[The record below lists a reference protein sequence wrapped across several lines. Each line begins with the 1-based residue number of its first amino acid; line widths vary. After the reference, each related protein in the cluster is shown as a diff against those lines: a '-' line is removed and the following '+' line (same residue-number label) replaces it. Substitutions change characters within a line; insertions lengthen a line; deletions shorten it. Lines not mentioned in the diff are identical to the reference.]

1 MLLQDKVIAITGAA
15 RGIGQVLATGLA
27 EAGARVAVLD
37 VIDTGETMEKLGASG
52 PGGHIAM
59 TADVTDFGS
68 LKTATDAIVAQCGAI
83 HGLVNNAGLYA
94 GIGQNRFDELSE
106 AEWDRMMAIN
116 VKGVWN
122 ATRAVAPHMREQKY
136 GKIVNISSTTM
147 LVGPPNMLHYVTS
160 KGAVFAMTRSLARE
174 LGADGIRVNTVM
186 PGLTRSQASVDNI
199 GPGMQAVEQRM
210 SGLAALGRLQEPSDL
225 IGPIVYLVSPLSDA
239 MTGQALNIDCGSV
252 HW

>member
-27 EAGARVAVLD
+27 EAGARIAVLD
-37 VIDTGETMEKLGASG
+37 VLDTGETMEKLGASG
-52 PGGHIAM
+52 PGGHIARRV
-59 TADVTDFGS
+59 DVTDFNS
-68 LKTATDAIVAQCGAI
+68 LKTAAEAVVAECGAV

-94 GIGQNRFDELSE
+94 GIGKHAFDELSE
-106 AEWDRMMAIN
+106 SDWDRMMAIN

-122 ATRAVAPHMREQKY
+122 ATRAFVPHMRGQKY

-147 LVGPPNMLHYVTS
+147 LVGAPNMLHYVTS

-186 PGLTRSQASVDNI
+186 PGLTSSQASLDNI
-199 GPGMQAVEQRM
+199 GPGMAVVEQRI
-210 SGLAALGRLQEPSDL
+210 AAVTALGRVQQPSDL
-225 IGPIVYLVSPLSDA
+225 VGTIVYLVSPLSDA
-239 MTGQALNIDCGSV
+239 MTGQALNVDGGGS

>member
-1 MLLQDKVIAITGAA
+1 MLLQDKVIVITGGA

-27 EAGARVAVLD
+27 EAGARIAVLD
-37 VIDTGETMEKLGASG
+37 VLDTEETMAKLGKSG
-52 PGGHIAM
+52 PGGHIAK
-59 TADVTDFGS
+59 TADVTDFTS
-68 LKTATDAIVAQCGAI
+68 LKTAADAIVAECGAI

-94 GIGQNRFDELSE
+94 GIGRHIFDELSE
-106 AEWDRMMAIN
+106 SDWDRMMAIN

-122 ATRAVAPHMREQKY
+122 ATRAIIPQMRRQKY

-147 LVGPPNMLHYVTS
+147 LVGAPFMLHYVAS

-174 LGADGIRVNTVM
+174 LGAEGIRVNTVM

-199 GPGMQAVEQRM
+199 GPGLEAVEKRM
-210 SGLAALGRLQEPSDL
+210 AEGTALGRLQQPSDL
-225 IGPIVYLVSPLSDA
+225 IGTILYLVSPLSDA
-239 MTGQALNIDCGSV
+239 MTGQALNVDGGGV